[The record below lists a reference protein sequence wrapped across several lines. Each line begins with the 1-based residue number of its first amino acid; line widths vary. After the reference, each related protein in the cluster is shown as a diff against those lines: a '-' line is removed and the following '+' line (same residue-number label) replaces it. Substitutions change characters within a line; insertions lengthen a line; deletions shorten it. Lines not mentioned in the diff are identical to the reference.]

1 MSTMAMQRMN
11 SSFESY
17 ADEDEVNDESSD
29 DETASS
35 SLEDDANDDDGDGD
49 GEEEEEDYVT
59 DNDDDPS
66 LRSKCL
72 PFDTLRPDFE
82 TEEPIDG
89 FEYLRRVRFEA
100 SKIPNVVVS
109 NVNPR
114 DYDEKRTPEILK
126 KHGFVG
132 EALGRK
138 NTLKIL
144 DLAKKNTE
152 WTRAFLKSFS
162 DLRVSMRRA
171 MDAYSEEEEEEKE
184 EFNSKKGK
192 KNSRKYIAPEKLEGV
207 PLLSDVIA
215 IDDVTVN
222 ALFRKYC
229 FAFSESSLE
238 ESEEEEKEKLK
249 HAWFFA
255 LAVRV
260 SMPID
265 QETQAAVRRVSRIF
279 AKLLSSSSSKS
290 SCSESSASRDDD
302 DRNAALNVGL
312 TIAWKYFAQQPFDD
326 FEIDDG
332 DEISL
337 ANVL

>member
-1 MSTMAMQRMN
+1 M
-11 SSFESY
+11 
-17 ADEDEVNDESSD
+17 
-29 DETASS
+29 
-35 SLEDDANDDDGDGD
+35 
-49 GEEEEEDYVT
+49 
-59 DNDDDPS
+59 
-66 LRSKCL
+66 
-72 PFDTLRPDFE
+72 
-82 TEEPIDG
+82 
-89 FEYLRRVRFEA
+89 
-100 SKIPNVVVS
+100 
-109 NVNPR
+109 
-114 DYDEKRTPEILK
+114 
-126 KHGFVG
+126 
-132 EALGRK
+132 
-138 NTLKIL
+138 
-144 DLAKKNTE
+144 
-152 WTRAFLKSFS
+152 
-162 DLRVSMRRA
+162 
-171 MDAYSEEEEEEKE
+171 
-184 EFNSKKGK
+184 
-192 KNSRKYIAPEKLEGV
+192 
-207 PLLSDVIA
+207 SDVIA

-260 SMPID
+260 STPID